1 MSKRPTSD
9 VRTLS
14 ASRPEGR
21 SAGRPSGPKTG
32 KRIRGVRVPCRCRCS
47 SRARHVMSSSESL
60 GLHGCPA
67 PAVLAHR
74 SVPAGLAAPE
84 GAALLDPKAALTWLS
99 PPVPLAPSRSPPEGD
114 RAGFALRCPLAARRR
129 PRCTGD
135 RTARRR
141 VDRVPGPA
149 PGPKTERTSCLEAG
163 DSLPGGRCPWV
174 LHRLPDAAASHGVG
188 FFLQGL
194 HTLE

>member
-1 MSKRPTSD
+1 M
-9 VRTLS
+9 
-14 ASRPEGR
+14 
-21 SAGRPSGPKTG
+21 
-32 KRIRGVRVPCRCRCS
+32 
-47 SRARHVMSSSESL
+47 AR
-60 GLHGCPA
+60 PA

-74 SVPAGLAAPE
+74 SAPAGLAAPE

-141 VDRVPGPA
+141 SDRVPGPT
-149 PGPKTERTSCLEAG
+149 PGPKTERTSCPEAG
-163 DSLPGGRCPWV
+163 DSLPGGRCPWCGIGCPT
-174 LHRLPDAAASHGVG
+174 LLPLTELDSSFRVYTPSSRSGIGSASPAS
-188 FFLQGL
+188 
-194 HTLE
+194 TLASRPGPRRIPRGCFPAWIQTGALPS